1 MSENNIDSQKEPE
14 TLSRTIK
21 TISREEAR
29 RAIYI
34 DFESN
39 PDWVP
44 SVLGV
49 LFKKDSDR
57 SDVFNQY
64 ILEKNWTDLV
74 SKDCL

>member
-14 TLSRTIK
+14 ILARTIK

-39 PDWVP
+39 PDWV
-44 SVLGV
+44 S
-49 LFKKDSDR
+49 R
-57 SDVFNQY
+57 SSRTFRAMWKV
-64 ILEKNWTDLV
+64 
-74 SKDCL
+74 KDCRVISTESRCCPV